1 MILSMK
7 ATTFHEKQ
15 ANGHD
20 DKTSETEAFES
31 MRCFSLAAQWHSH
44 LWLSEMPATCFTHT
58 YFDTIKLFQYF
69 RHFHVA
75 EFGKILTASR
85 EISAKGELLIFG
97 T

>member
-1 MILSMK
+1 MIFGMK

-31 MRCFSLAAQWHSH
+31 IRCCSLAAQWHSH
-44 LWLSEMPATCFTHT
+44 LWLSEMPTTCFTHT
-58 YFDTIKLFQYF
+58 YFDAIKVFQYF

-75 EFGKILTASR
+75 KLGKILPASK
-85 EISAKGELLIFG
+85 EVSAKGELLIFG